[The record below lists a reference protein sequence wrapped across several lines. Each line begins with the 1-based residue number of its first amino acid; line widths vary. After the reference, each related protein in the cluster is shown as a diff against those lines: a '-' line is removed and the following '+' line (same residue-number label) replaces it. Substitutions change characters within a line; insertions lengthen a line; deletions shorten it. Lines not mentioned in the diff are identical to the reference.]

1 MAKKSNRVVLLA
13 KIEATEGTD
22 PVPVVA
28 SDAMLANIKNVQPL
42 VTETAQRDLTRPF
55 FGATGV
61 TTVAQSSMI
70 EFDVE
75 YAGSG
80 AAGTAP
86 AFKSLLLA
94 CATSENV
101 TLSVKVD
108 YALITDSTKTVTLYY
123 YLDGLLH
130 KFIGCRGNASF
141 QLNAK
146 GIPVISFKFWG
157 TYTAATDDTF
167 PAITGTTY
175 NAFKD
180 PMGVNKTNTP
190 TLTLHTVALNASS
203 VSFDLGNNIVVR
215 NLIGLDA
222 IDIVGR
228 NTTGSVTFEMTSVAT
243 KAWHE
248 DMRLNTIGAFA
259 LTHGVGAGK
268 IIEVTSSKV
277 QINSLEYSDQDG
289 VKMCTAGLTFI
300 PAAGSDE
307 LLITFK

>member
-1 MAKKSNRVVLLA
+1 MAKKSNRVVLTAL
-13 KIEATEGTD
+13 IEATEGTD
-22 PVPVVA
+22 PVPSTSA
-28 SDAMLANIKNVQPL
+28 NAMLADIKNVQPL
-42 VTETAQRDLTRPF
+42 VAETAQRNLTRPF

-70 EFDVE
+70 EFDIE

-86 AFKSLLLA
+86 AFKNLLLA
-94 CATSENV
+94 CATSE
-101 TLSVKVD
+101 TISAGVKVD
-108 YALITDSTKTVTLYY
+108 YALVTDLTKTVTLYY

-130 KFIGCRGNASF
+130 KFIGCRGTASF
-141 QLNAK
+141 NISAK

-157 TYTAATDDTF
+157 TYTAPTDTAF
-167 PAITGTTY
+167 PTDMVYT
-175 NAFKD
+175 AFKD

-190 TLTLHTVALNASS
+190 TLTLHTVAINAST

-248 DMRLNTIGAFA
+248 TLRLNTIGAFA

-277 QINSLEYSDQDG
+277 QLSSLDYSDQDG
-289 VKMCTAGLTFI
+289 VKFCTAGLTFI
-300 PAAGSDE
+300 PATGGDE

>member
-22 PVPVVA
+22 PVPVVGTN
-28 SDAMLANIKNVQPL
+28 AMLATLKNVQPL
-42 VTETAQRDLTRPF
+42 VAETTQRNLTRSF
-55 FGATGV
+55 FGASGV
-61 TTVAQSSMI
+61 TTVATSSTI

-75 YAGSG
+75 YASSG
-80 AAGTAP
+80 TAGTAP
-86 AFKSLLLA
+86 AYKDLLQA
-94 CATSENV
+94 CATSETVSAGVSV
-101 TLSVKVD
+101 T
-108 YALITDSTKTVTLYY
+108 YAPITDNTKTVTIYY

-130 KFIGCRGNASF
+130 KFIGCRGSAAFS
-141 QLNAK
+141 LSAK
-146 GIPVISFKFWG
+146 SIPIISFKFFG
-157 TYTAATDDTF
+157 TYTAPTDTTF
-167 PAITGTTY
+167 PTGMVYT
-175 NAFKD
+175 AFKD

-190 TLTLHTVALNASS
+190 TLTLHTVALNSPS

-248 DMRLNTIGAFA
+248 AIRLNTIGAFA
-259 LTHGVGAGK
+259 LTHGVGAGN
-268 IIEVTSSKV
+268 IIEVTSSRA
-277 QINSLEYSDQDG
+277 QINSLDYADQDG

-300 PAAGSDE
+300 PSTGSDE
-307 LLITFK
+307 LSIVFK